1 MSTNA
6 VSAAAI
12 TDTDGIGGLVALGSN
27 TLTITNG
34 EGSFA
39 GVISG
44 SGSAG
49 LTIDGGTTTLTGA
62 NSYTGATTINGGTLA
77 VDGSGIITSAVTVNL
92 GGTLAGNGT
101 VSGVTVNA
109 GGTLSAGANG
119 SGALKVNGNLVLEF
133 GRRLCGHAQQHRHRH
148 QQRDKRQRNRHA
160 STVARSLQLQTVGNL
175 LRRATL
181 YTVLTHRQRMDAT
194 GAFSGLAISAAS
206 FGDLVP
212 YPDLHRQ

>member
-1 MSTNA
+1 MFVTNSGGIVNFSTTGGPTSNGQSTNA
-6 VSAAAI
+6 VSAGAI

-119 SGALKVNGNLVLEF
+119 SGTLTVERQPKSQIR
-133 GRRLCGHAQQHRHRH
+133 RRLRGRAQQHQRRQHFDIGNGNEHCHAQWHVHRCG
-148 QQRDKRQRNRHA
+148 RFRN
-160 STVARSLQLQTVGNL
+160 
-175 LRRATL
+175 LRR
-181 YTVLTHRQRMDAT
+181 
-194 GAFSGLAISAAS
+194 G
-206 FGDLVP
+206 
-212 YPDLHRQ
+212 